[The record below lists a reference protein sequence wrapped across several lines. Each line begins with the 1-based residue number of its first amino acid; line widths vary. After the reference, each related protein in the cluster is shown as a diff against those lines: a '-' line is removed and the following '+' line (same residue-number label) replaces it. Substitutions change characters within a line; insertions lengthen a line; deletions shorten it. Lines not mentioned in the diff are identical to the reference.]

1 MIKGL
6 QCFFSMQRKKTYL
19 KSKGK
24 MCSRRRE
31 KQRPNLR
38 NILKEAG
45 QNEQWLHRILFC
57 TEEESGFIGQHGLT
71 KFQVIVRGKKP
82 ATKRRSIKICIS
94 KEKEVKHRPKK
105 KKKIISLLIVSDTS
119 VIYYCHILLL
129 SYTTLIVWMCLLL
142 DSLFYFI
149 GLLVQY
155 HIVVITVA
163 L

>member
-105 KKKIISLLIVSDTS
+105 KKKSFPYSLS
-119 VIYYCHILLL
+119 VTLL
-129 SYTTLIVWMCLLL
+129 SYTTVIYYFCHILHWLYGCAYFWILCSI
-142 DSLFYFI
+142 SLVY
-149 GLLVQY
+149 LCN
-155 HIVVITVA
+155 IT
-163 L
+163 LS

>member
-71 KFQVIVRGKKP
+71 KFQVIVRGKIP

-94 KEKEVKHRPKK
+94 KEKEVKHRPK

-155 HIVVITVA
+155 HIVIITVA